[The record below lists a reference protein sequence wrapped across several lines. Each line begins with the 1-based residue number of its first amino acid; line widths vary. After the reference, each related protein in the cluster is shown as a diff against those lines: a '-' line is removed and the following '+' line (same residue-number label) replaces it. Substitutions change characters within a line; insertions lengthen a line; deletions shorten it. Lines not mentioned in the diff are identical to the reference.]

1 MSGGMPGYTSNVSAD
16 MMGVRERSA
25 QSPEAEGIFRSAAV
39 AADMAQKMGA
49 RAETEA
55 TLASH
60 DAGAATMLYEQQPDG
75 TTRLRPLD
83 KLLAVPIGA
92 ANRAYNSALIQNYV
106 MELGTDARAA
116 MGRFQVQYANDPNGF
131 NVATRSYIDT
141 VVANLPTQ
149 ARGTAQ
155 TQLLGM
161 SSQFSGAIHERINRA
176 AMEQQ
181 FATVSAGIT
190 NLGRDIDTY
199 SQSDPYNPRLGQMRE
214 QYRQA
219 LQNAMITHPD
229 RVTQLTVD
237 NAMRTVDRS
246 IAGNQL
252 ANDALAIYGRGSNFV
267 AAEQSINRW
276 QTDTGRQPAP
286 GEPAY
291 RGLRA
296 SQFTSEEQQQI
307 QAYARGIVRD
317 RESQRQ
323 SARALSEQAA
333 ADATSNA
340 RRTFD
345 RLNFDTNPSGDP
357 VATST
362 LANRFAA
369 SGVIGNARAQDAFL
383 QQVQQPAGAAAAAAS
398 VSEGDRVT
406 AVHSAER
413 TREITRITTNMQIA
427 LAAVSPTNTAE
438 RQRIID
444 EYSHQAKDDLGQRQI
459 FLNGQSPEA
468 ARRWALEAQNIEA
481 RTNITVQQH
490 NEENLH
496 AMMNNQPLPWPLSWT
511 VQNLPA
517 SAWPTAQAAIFAM
530 QHARDHE
537 LAQITL
543 HQNAV
548 NFAASNTD
556 SPPPTA
562 ENIRS
567 YIDNYHGVEGS
578 PYLRR
583 PADYGTLGTP
593 GGDPG
598 RVGDRNAIT
607 GTEARARVISPQT
620 NALIDAGLTPSASLD
635 AARMAGTLASNLRSD
650 PRTRAQMEHLIGPE
664 RMARLD
670 QDSIEIAR
678 ILSSD
683 NNRTPTGAP
692 DPNKM
697 NSAWQIYRDAQTR
710 ASQVGAAEL
719 LRRNQVITNSVDPV
733 AAQRE
738 ALSGVVAQFTNGI
751 DPQRATAEA
760 FSPLAAMLF
769 GPGTSYAPGIVA
781 GPGGIA
787 PRGSGGEEEQ
797 QMYGRVTRFLFGGT
811 QAVPVASTPGEIPV
825 EMHDTFQAAWNR
837 AVASGMT
844 SVAALTEVG
853 RRAVAAVFQPS
864 VISSE
869 YSDRA
874 VSVRNGPEAVGF
886 RMFNMQPHEVF
897 EVAVSDFAAL
907 AAEAQR
913 RGDPIIMRNAGNIY
927 TAFANHDIYAL
938 PVRGDDA
945 NPQYI
950 WMVRPPDRV
959 AGVREPHQPL
969 YRIAGREAPG
979 AVYNANDQL
988 LWSVH
993 PLSTP
998 AGTAA
1003 AATAAA
1009 TEAQI
1014 NQRATA
1020 WVNEHYGS
1028 LGQSTAQRGIA
1039 ISIVRTQMRAGITP
1053 YDPGA
1058 PQPDIP
1064 PATPAA
1070 RAPVTIEDIAGARR
1084 D

>member
-1 MSGGMPGYTSNVSAD
+1 
-16 MMGVRERSA
+16 
-25 QSPEAEGIFRSAAV
+25 
-39 AADMAQKMGA
+39 MAQTMGQ
-49 RAETEA
+49 RAAPEA

-92 ANRAYNSALIQNYV
+92 ANRAYNAALIQNYV

-116 MGRFQVQYANDPNGF
+116 MGRFQVQYPNDPERF
-131 NVATRSYIDT
+131 NAATRSYIDT

-149 ARGTAQ
+149 ARGAAQ

-176 AMEQQ
+176 ATEQQ
-181 FATVSAGIT
+181 FATLSAGIT

-219 LQNAMITHPD
+219 LQNAMVTHPD

-252 ANDALAIYGRGSNFV
+252 ANDALAAYGRGGLIP
-267 AAEQSINRW
+267 AEQGITRW
-276 QTDTGRQPAP
+276 QTETGRQPAP

-291 RGLRA
+291 RGMRA

-323 SARALSEQAA
+323 SARTLGEQAA
-333 ADATSNA
+333 ADATRDS
-340 RRTFD
+340 RRAFD
-345 RLNFDTNPSGDP
+345 RLNFETNPSGDP
-357 VATST
+357 IATST

-444 EYSHQAKDDLGQRQI
+444 EYSHQAKDDLAQRQI

-468 ARRWALEAQNIEA
+468 ARRWAIEAQTIEA
-481 RTNITVQQH
+481 QSSVTVQQH

-496 AMMNNQPLPWPLSWT
+496 AMMNNQPLPWPISWT
-511 VQNLPA
+511 VQNLPP

-548 NFAASNTD
+548 NFAAANTD
-556 SPPPTA
+556 SPPPPA
-562 ENIRS
+562 ESIRS

-583 PADYGTLGTP
+583 PADYGTIGTP

-620 NALIDAGLTPSASLD
+620 NALIDAGLTASASLD
-635 AARMAGTLASNLRSD
+635 AARMAGVLASNLRSD

-670 QDSIEIAR
+670 QDSVEIAR
-678 ILSSD
+678 ILGSE

-692 DPNKM
+692 DPSKM
-697 NSAWQIYRDAQTR
+697 NAAWQIYRDAQNR
-710 ASQVGAAEL
+710 AAQVGPAEL
-719 LRRNQVITNSVDPV
+719 LRRNQVITGQADPV
-733 AAQRE
+733 TRQRE
-738 ALSGVVAQFTNGI
+738 ELAGVVAQMSNGI
-751 DPQRATAEA
+751 DPSRATAAA
-760 FSPLAAMLF
+760 FSPLASMLF
-769 GPGTSYAPGIVA
+769 GPDTAYAPGTVA
-781 GPGGIA
+781 GPGGAA
-787 PRGSGGEEEQ
+787 PRGTGGEEEQ

-837 AVASGMT
+837 GVASGMT
-844 SVAALTEVG
+844 SVAALTELG

-874 VSVRNGPEAVGF
+874 VQVRNGPEAVGA
-886 RMFNMQPHEVF
+886 RLFNMQPHEVF
-897 EVAVSDFAAL
+897 EVAVSDFAGL

-913 RGDPIIMRNAGNIY
+913 RGDPIVMRNAGNIY
-927 TAFANHDIYAL
+927 TAFANHDIYLL

-959 AGVREPHQPL
+959 EGVREPHQPI

-979 AVYNANDQL
+979 AIYNANDQL

-993 PLSTP
+993 PLSTS
-998 AGTAA
+998 
-1003 AATAAA
+1003 AATAAVA
-1009 TEAQI
+1009 TEAQL

-1028 LGQSTAQRGIA
+1028 LNQSTAQRSIA
-1039 ISIVRTQMRAGITP
+1039 ISIIRTQMRLGITP

-1064 PATPAA
+1064 PAAPATRRPA
-1070 RAPVTIEDIAGARR
+1070 TIEDITGARR